1 MISVPVRDAAGGE
14 AGSYEFDPADLVR
27 GEINRQLL
35 HDAVVM
41 YEANRR
47 VGTVQTKSRG
57 MVQGSTKKLF
67 RQKGTGRAR
76 AGNARTP
83 VRRGGGH
90 AFGKKPR
97 DFGYRLPR
105 KAVRSATKMAL
116 LSKFQDGQAVILD
129 DWKCDHV
136 DAGGKPVPKTKPV
149 VAALKAL
156 GVDGSTV
163 LIATDG
169 VDQIVYRSARNVAG
183 VQVVPASDLN
193 AYSLLRNR
201 HFVVTVSAMDSLLGR
216 TAEVSA

>member
-1 MISVPVRDAAGGE
+1 MISVTIRNMAGAESG
-14 AGSYEFDPADLVR
+14 AYEFDPADLADGV
-27 GEINRQLL
+27 NRQLL

-90 AFGKKPR
+90 AFGKKNR

-105 KAVRSATKMAL
+105 KSLRAAVKMAL
-116 LSKFQDGQAVILD
+116 LSKFQDEQAVVLSE
-129 DWKCDHV
+129 WQCD
-136 DAGGKPVPKTKPV
+136 GPKTKV
-149 VAALKAL
+149 VVQALKAL
-156 GVDGSTV
+156 GVDGGSV
-163 LIATDG
+163 LLATDG
-169 VDQIVYRSARNVAG
+169 HDADVWRSARNVAG
-183 VQVVPASDLN
+183 VKVLPAGDLN
-193 AYSLLRNR
+193 AWDLLRHRNL
-201 HFVVTVSAMDSLLGR
+201 VVTVAAMDQLLGR
-216 TAEVSA
+216 VSAAAV